1 MSWFGFP
8 CVCFPDQSE
17 GVADGSVASP
27 GIAVPFTPAEGG
39 RPPADAGMPIF
50 AAFPVVPPPPPQVA
64 GGAGGSSRR
73 FSVGAASQVWDLG
86 RTIWYAKGS
95 VLLI

>member
-17 GVADGSVASP
+17 GVADRSVASP

-39 RPPADAGMPIF
+39 RPQQTPACPYL
-50 AAFPVVPPPPPQVA
+50 PPSQSSPPPPQVA

-73 FSVGAASQVWDLG
+73 FSVGATLQVWDLG
-86 RTIWYAKGS
+86 RTIWYVKGS